1 VTAPTF
7 FEQALADYRKGLE
20 WREHYDDF
28 IDSLGPRAGICAED
42 AAAEYADE
50 TMEEAERADLDPKEL
65 PNGRF
70 QVAA

>member
-50 TMEEAERADLDPKEL
+50 MMEEQLVEIEHLGP
-65 PNGRF
+65 GRI
-70 QVAA
+70 AA

>member
-20 WREHYDDF
+20 WREHYDEYL
-28 IDSLGPRAGICAED
+28 DSLGPRAGICAED

-50 TMEEAERADLDPKEL
+50 MVEEQLVEIEQGIKRKE
-65 PNGRF
+65 
-70 QVAA
+70 VA

>member
-20 WREHYDDF
+20 WRQHYDEYL
-28 IDSLGPRAGICAED
+28 DSLGPRAGICAED

-50 TMEEAERADLDPKEL
+50 MMEEAEPLVEIEHLGP
-65 PNGRF
+65 GRI
-70 QVAA
+70 AA

>member
-1 VTAPTF
+1 MTAPTF

-50 TMEEAERADLDPKEL
+50 MMALVEIEHLGP
-65 PNGRF
+65 GRI
-70 QVAA
+70 AA